1 MDLTLSTVGLY
12 RIHHP
17 VHLTDDELLEKLQ
30 EKFTDADLSSY
41 QVHQKSWAAPA
52 GRLHSALMMRVMDH
66 RVLTFLHRKKE
77 LSAGLVK
84 AMTDARVQEF
94 EDRHSKVASS
104 QTRSDIRDQVKQE
117 LLPTTPVTEKRIT
130 VWWDTRDN
138 LVGVGAGSEKVRLD
152 VLDFLRETLDGL
164 SVAPVKT
171 THEPTSLL
179 TAWVRYPDRLEWAT
193 PTRSVVFSSTG
204 AYATR
209 FTGSKVDLTSEEVAG
224 MLDHYYEV
232 TKLSLET
239 HDETKFSVDHNLVIS
254 GLAFHSEVMHGVE
267 SANDGDPLSRF
278 QAMFSLYAYT
288 LRDLTTRMFREMG
301 GEISTPED
309 DPALIKQRRAEAKEE
324 KARLKEEAKAEKA
337 RLKAEAR
344 EEKARLKAE
353 AREEKARIRAEAKE
367 EKARLRAEARD
378 EEQLTLDLLA

>member
-1 MDLTLSTVGLY
+1 MDITLSTVGLY
-12 RIHHP
+12 RIHRP
-17 VHLTDDELLEKLQ
+17 VDLTDDALLEKLQ
-30 EKFTDADLSSY
+30 EKFTDADLSPY

-52 GRLHSALMMRVMDH
+52 GRLHSALMVRVMDH
-66 RVLTFLHRKKE
+66 RILTFLHRKKE

-94 EDRHSKVASS
+94 EDRNSKVASS
-104 QTRSDIRDQVKQE
+104 QTKSDIRDQVKQE

-138 LVGVGAGSEKVRLD
+138 LLGVGAGSEKVRLD

-171 THEPTSLL
+171 KHEPTSLL
-179 TAWVRYPDRLEWAT
+179 TAWVRDPDRLEWAT

-224 MLDHYYEV
+224 MLDHHYQV

-239 HDETKFSVDHNLVIS
+239 HDEARFSVDHNLVIS
-254 GLAFHSEVMHGVE
+254 GLAFDSEVMQGVG
-267 SANDGDPLSRF
+267 SANEGDPLSRF
-278 QAMFSLYAYT
+278 QALFSLYAHT
-288 LRDLTTRMFREMG
+288 LRDLTTRMFRELG
-301 GEISTPED
+301 GETSTPED
-309 DPALIKQRRAEAKEE
+309 DPALIKQQRAEAK
-324 KARLKEEAKAEKA
+324 ARADAEKEQA
-337 RLKAEAR
+337 K

-353 AREEKARIRAEAKE
+353 AKEKREEHQLALPLPDDDEIEA
-367 EKARLRAEARD
+367 
-378 EEQLTLDLLA
+378 LAPSYASVSV